1 MHANNSVVGSLLAA
15 ICVLAWTPLAG
26 QNPSDRP
33 RLDLNISDG
42 TYSYDYLV
50 DGEKRRFVFT
60 PSTRTSP
67 SVTSVVTRRGEE
79 FEYSFD
85 VTNLDGAEQELYI
98 FSVPVVASL
107 VVKSEG
113 WEEGSTTARRGRAS
127 WYKKRAPGAGR
138 QGLRAGESRRFSVV
152 SPMLPGPAE
161 AEFRGNGG
169 PIPPIPPEMPAV
181 VRSQLEQVTAR
192 DFVTRTVISG
202 VVPGMKDAPEL
213 TLHVFLARI
222 EMMYGPAIARSKHPA
237 RDAILSSLRL
247 ALTLAA
253 DGKFPEARA
262 EASRLARRVTSN
274 LDPWSR
280 ELEDGLTVC
289 LDYSAKVATVLP

>member
-1 MHANNSVVGSLLAA
+1 MHANNSVVSSLLAA
-15 ICVLAWTPLAG
+15 LCVLAWTPLAG
-26 QNPSDRP
+26 QTPSDRP
-33 RLDLNISDG
+33 SLNLNMSDG
-42 TYSYDYLV
+42 TFSYDYLV

-67 SVTSVVTRRGEE
+67 SVTTVVTRRGEE

-85 VTNLDGAEQELYI
+85 VTNLNDSAQELYS

-127 WYKKRAPGAGR
+127 WYKKRAPGVGR
-138 QGLRAGESRRFSVV
+138 QGLRAGESRRFSLI

-169 PIPPIPPEMPAV
+169 PIPPIPPEMPDV
-181 VRSQLEQVTAR
+181 VRSQLEQLSAR

-202 VVPGMKDAPEL
+202 VVPGMKDEPEL
-213 TLHVFLARI
+213 TLDVFLARI
-222 EMMYGPAIARSKHPA
+222 EMAYGPAIARSKHPA
-237 RDAILSSLRL
+237 RDALLSSLRL
-247 ALTLAA
+247 ASTHAVA
-253 DGKFPEARA
+253 GKLPEARA
-262 EASRLARRVTSN
+262 EASRLARLVTPN

-280 ELEDGLTVC
+280 ELEGGLKVC